1 MAAIICNVCNIRRA
15 KTGAKGTETSPFN
28 DMCNYCYEEGGWENT
43 HSDYLHDSLVAGTL
57 SLAETTFTSQD
68 DLDKWVAEQVSDM
81 ASCWICHPE
90 LNLAQKPAS
99 KGAHGPTGGF
109 TRRPQLNHKGHSHP
123 ATPAARRACKALFW
137 AQTAVEAAKWDAKLD
152 GFGKPLPAPKGGW
165 AGVTPLTKAGK
176 VSLKATQAKVD
187 AVNASK

>member
-1 MAAIICNVCNIRRA
+1 MAAKLCNVCNTRREY
-15 KTGAKGTETSPFN
+15 TGAKGTETAPSGSH
-28 DMCNYCYEEGGWENT
+28 MCNYCFEEGGYENQ
-43 HSDYLHDSLVAGTL
+43 HSDSAHDRI
-57 SLAETTFTSQD
+57 LAEVEAANGFTTELSEV
-68 DLDKWVAEQVSDM
+68 DKAEYESFM
-81 ASCWICHPE
+81 PECWICHPE

-137 AQTAVEAAKWDAKLD
+137 AQTAFEAAKWDAKLD